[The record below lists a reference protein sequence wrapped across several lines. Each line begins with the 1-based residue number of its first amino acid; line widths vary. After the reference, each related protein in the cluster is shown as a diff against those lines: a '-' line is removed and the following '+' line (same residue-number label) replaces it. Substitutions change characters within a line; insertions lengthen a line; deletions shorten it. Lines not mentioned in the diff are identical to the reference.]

1 MELSQDLAGC
11 LPPLPTEP
19 PAQATRGPRKAAAHN
34 STRNMH
40 SVLPKGLTLHPW
52 TRTKTEAAQ
61 GAGAAS
67 ERDGQTDGRN
77 RVRAGCGG
85 RGLGRVSPAPEF
97 HVCGALTF
105 TASLHTITRNFY
117 IQTIPD
123 AEASRKWMPKASG

>member
-67 ERDGQTDGRN
+67 GRTDGT
-77 RVRAGCGG
+77 G
-85 RGLGRVSPAPEF
+85 SEQ
-97 HVCGALTF
+97 GAEDEGWEESALPQNS
-105 TASLHTITRNFY
+105 AY
-117 IQTIPD
+117 VEP
-123 AEASRKWMPKASG
+123 